1 MKYFLL
7 LVTFLTLPQVFG
19 QVSDN
24 FSDGNFSLTPTWSG
38 DDSVY
43 TILDVAGDFQLR
55 SNKLLPNSSFYLA
68 TASTLSTDAQWEFFV
83 NLNLNTSS
91 ANYTDIYLTADQSN
105 LLSPSLSGYFVRI
118 GGTTDEISLY
128 RKVSGAATKII
139 DGADGIT
146 NTSINTLKIKVICT
160 ASNDWTLS
168 RDITGTGISFFTEG
182 TINDASVTGSSFFGI
197 SITQSTA
204 SFFQK
209 HFFDDLYVGPIIYDV
224 TPPVLISATAINAI
238 QIDVL
243 FNEPLNQ
250 ASAETLLN
258 YTLQVAPPA
267 LAAVNLDLT
276 NPALVHLTTS
286 TAMTNGTS
294 YTLNSN
300 NIADVSSNVS
310 GTQSVPFQYLVAE
323 NPVVGDVIINEFLC
337 DETPSV
343 GLPLVEYVEIV
354 NLSSKYFNLNG
365 WKLGDAS
372 SDGTVQTAWLMP
384 GEHKVLCATANVDSF
399 SVAVPVSSFPSLN
412 NSGDDIVL
420 KDNTGLILDKISYN
434 LTWYNNPAKE
444 DGGYS
449 IERINPND
457 PCSAADN
464 WKASNA
470 FIGGTPSAI
479 NSVYDITPD
488 TENPQ
493 IIELIAL
500 APNFLEI
507 YFSEGMDSTSLK
519 NMVTDINPNL
529 IISNNYVLSAF
540 PNMCTLEFA
549 TALVPSLNYTI
560 QLTGA
565 SDCWGN
571 TTVLLDQFT
580 LPDLAEAG
588 DVIINEILFDPYT
601 GGSDWIELYNT
612 SSKVINLKNWQFASY
627 DDDTISNQKAIPNN
641 FLLFPNQFVVVGKDS
656 TFVKQ
661 NYPFAV
667 TGNFIDADLPS
678 YNNDSSTVYLINN
691 ALVMDKVSYTDD
703 WHFKLLDV
711 TDGVSLERITFEGP
725 SSNLNNWHSAAEAVS
740 WATPGGQNSQYFP
753 AGSSGEFSYTS
764 ATFSPDSDGFED
776 VLQINYEMEEPGL
789 LGTFTIYDDRGRLI
803 MELFKNE
810 LLGTSGTFK
819 WDGVKENG
827 TKTTIGT
834 YVGVFEAFKVDGG
847 QKYAKRKVFVVSG
860 KL

>member
-7 LVTFLTLPQVFG
+7 LVTFLTLPQIYG

-24 FSDGNFSLTPTWSG
+24 FSDGDFSLSPAWTG

-43 TILDVAGDFQLR
+43 TIVDVAGDFHLR
-55 SNKLLPNSSFYLA
+55 SNKLLTNSSFYLS
-68 TASTLSTDAQWEFFV
+68 TASSFSTDTQWEFYV
-83 NLNLNTSS
+83 NLALNTSS
-91 ANYTDIYLTADQSN
+91 ANYTDIYLTSDQAN
-105 LLSPSLSGYFVRI
+105 LLNATISGYFVRI

-128 RKVSGAATKII
+128 RKVAGVSTKII
-139 DGADGIT
+139 DGVDGIT
-146 NTSINTLKIKVICT
+146 NVSNNTLKIKVVCT
-160 ASNDWTLS
+160 ATNDWTLS
-168 RDITGTGISFFTEG
+168 RDISGAGISFVTEG
-182 TINDASVTGSSFFGI
+182 TVNDATVSGSSFFGV

-209 HFFDDLYVGPIIYDV
+209 HFFDDFYVGPIIFDV
-224 TPPVLISATAINAI
+224 TPPVLLSATALNAT

-258 YTLQVAPPA
+258 YDLQLAPPTIITA
-267 LAAVNLDLT
+267 SLDGT

-286 TAMTNGTS
+286 SVMMNGTN

-300 NIADVSSNVS
+300 NISDISSNIS
-310 GTQSVPFQYLVAE
+310 ALQSVQFQYLVAE
-323 NPVVGDVIINEFLC
+323 NPVLGDIIINEFLC
-337 DETPSV
+337 DETPSA

-365 WKLGDAS
+365 WKLGDAA
-372 SDGTVQTAWLMP
+372 SDGTIQTAWLMP
-384 GEHKVLCATANVDSF
+384 GEHKILCATANVDSF
-399 SVAVPVSSFPSLN
+399 AVAVPVSSFPSLN
-412 NSGDDIVL
+412 NTGDDIVL
-420 KDNTGLILDKISYN
+420 KDNAGLILDKISYN
-434 LTWYNNPAKE
+434 LTWYNNAAKE
-444 DGGYS
+444 GGGYS

-457 PCSAADN
+457 PCSAQDN
-464 WKASNA
+464 WMASNA
-470 FIGGTPSAI
+470 FIGGTPGTI

-488 TENPQ
+488 TQNPQ
-493 IIELIAL
+493 ITELLAL

-507 YFSEGMDSTSLK
+507 HFSEGMDSTSLA
-519 NMVTDINPNL
+519 NMAISINPL
-529 IISNNYVLSAF
+529 LSVSNNYVLETF
-540 PNMCTLEFA
+540 PSMCTLEFSS
-549 TALVPSLNYTI
+549 TLVPSLVYAI

-571 TTVLLDQFT
+571 TSILNGQFT
-580 LPDLAEAG
+580 LPDLPVQG
-588 DVIINEILFDPYT
+588 DIVINEILFDPYT

-612 SSKVINLKNWQFASY
+612 SSKVINLKNWQFANY
-627 DDDTISNQKAIPNN
+627 DDDTIANQKTIPNN
-641 FLLFPNQFVVVGKDS
+641 FMLFPNQYVVVGKDS

-667 TGNFIDADLPS
+667 AGNFSYSELPS
-678 YNNDSSTVYLINN
+678 YNNDSSSVYLIYNGQ
-691 ALVMDKVSYTDD
+691 VMDKVSYTDD

-711 TDGVSLERITFEGP
+711 TDGVSLERINFSGQ
-725 SSNLNNWHSAAEAVS
+725 SNDINNWHSAAAAVS

-764 ATFSPDSDGFED
+764 STFSPDSDGFED

-810 LLGTSGTFK
+810 LLGNSGTFK

-834 YVGVFEAFKVDGG
+834 YVGIFEAFKVDGG
-847 QKYAKRKVFVVSG
+847 QEYVKRKVFVVSG